1 MKPFIKTILL
11 IVFAATITIRG
22 FADNKDDIT
31 LIVTSDGPTKDAA
44 IKNALR
50 TAIEQAYGVFVSSN
64 TDILNDE
71 IVKDEIA
78 TISSGNI
85 KRYNEV
91 SVSNSP
97 GITTATIE
105 VTISKGKLVYYAKSK
120 GPECELDGAAMS
132 QDIELKLLYKANE
145 EIAISNLMNEFNSQ
159 LDKCFDYTI
168 QIDNITWTDEER
180 LWIKT
185 TPYKYTN
192 CGNLY
197 EIKTTYNDDKVFV
210 PYKVMATLNKFGVQA
225 IHNLYARLG
234 QIGSIEPTI
243 EEICKICGISPKELK
258 KKAHRAEL
266 GALDLYNIE
275 QELEAQKGG
284 QSLDFPFILDGIGPA
299 IVWSQIDCFLND
311 EDAELPRKL
320 IFRSDKSVN
329 LIRDYFAKTISSPI
343 NEFLRNYTIHF
354 GDALTVSASARKSE
368 YVQDYKLLTY
378 NDGYVNVVRRPICQE
393 TEEYYFHFGIIE
405 LSHEDLK
412 KLRNVRV
419 VHN

>member
-120 GPECELDGAAMS
+120 GSECELDGAAMS

-168 QIDNITWTDEER
+168 QIR
-180 LWIKT
+180 
-185 TPYKYTN
+185 
-192 CGNLY
+192 
-197 EIKTTYNDDKVFV
+197 
-210 PYKVMATLNKFGVQA
+210 
-225 IHNLYARLG
+225 
-234 QIGSIEPTI
+234 
-243 EEICKICGISPKELK
+243 
-258 KKAHRAEL
+258 
-266 GALDLYNIE
+266 
-275 QELEAQKGG
+275 
-284 QSLDFPFILDGIGPA
+284 
-299 IVWSQIDCFLND
+299 
-311 EDAELPRKL
+311 
-320 IFRSDKSVN
+320 
-329 LIRDYFAKTISSPI
+329 
-343 NEFLRNYTIHF
+343 
-354 GDALTVSASARKSE
+354 
-368 YVQDYKLLTY
+368 
-378 NDGYVNVVRRPICQE
+378 
-393 TEEYYFHFGIIE
+393 
-405 LSHEDLK
+405 
-412 KLRNVRV
+412 
-419 VHN
+419 